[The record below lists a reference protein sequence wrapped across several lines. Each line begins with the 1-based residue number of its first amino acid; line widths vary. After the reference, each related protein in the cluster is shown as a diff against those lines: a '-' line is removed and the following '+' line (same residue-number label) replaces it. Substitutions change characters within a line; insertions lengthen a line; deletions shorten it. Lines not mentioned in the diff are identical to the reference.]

1 MVSEVVA
8 SPVALWCPTF
18 VFYKSSNIKVM
29 DSLAEDAEM
38 EDISCSQD
46 SSQESQDGEETQ
58 RRQLRRAYR
67 DLINET
73 CDNSEETS
81 TAPPTETLHKASLLF
96 SKVKRTQ
103 EAVLDSKLVLLVATR
118 GRKCASSLPINLCT
132 FDPEEFVA
140 KVRTAAGSSNHSTD
154 PLSMEMWANLG
165 RMSETCFRTSSPF
178 WYLYGSAGDIARR
191 VRAAPTRRTVVEGP
205 DRAPTVAKQVK
216 SGEQTNQE
224 TTTEH
229 VAHIHRVLKSL
240 YAKLGNQALPYFE
253 FVIHPQSFAK
263 TCENIF
269 HLSFL
274 VNEGHARV
282 TLDENNL
289 LLVEPVGRDEN
300 NTETRRTMKN
310 VFAMTL
316 NMQQWRDAVRAL
328 QITRLA
334 IPS

>member
-1 MVSEVVA
+1 MTLTVYTFAKAVA
-8 SPVALWCPTF
+8 RCHRF
-18 VFYKSSNIKVM
+18 FY
-29 DSLAEDAEM
+29 
-38 EDISCSQD
+38 
-46 SSQESQDGEETQ
+46 
-58 RRQLRRAYR
+58 RRGLQVLCACAGRSTSRRKWRA
-67 DLINET
+67 
-73 CDNSEETS
+73 C
-81 TAPPTETLHKASLLF
+81 
-96 SKVKRTQ
+96 KR
-103 EAVLDSKLVLLVATR
+103 
-118 GRKCASSLPINLCT
+118 
-132 FDPEEFVA
+132 
-140 KVRTAAGSSNHSTD
+140 
-154 PLSMEMWANLG
+154 
-165 RMSETCFRTSSPF
+165 
-178 WYLYGSAGDIARR
+178 LYN
-191 VRAAPTRRTVVEGP
+191 V
-205 DRAPTVAKQVK
+205 QVK